1 MLLVG
6 GEDGG
11 YTLSGELLVPWN
23 GGWKVSRR
31 SSVGTSQVEA
41 GRVATSV
48 VVIQVGPAG
57 A

>member
-6 GEDGG
+6 EEDGG

-31 SSVGTSQVEA
+31 SSVGT
-41 GRVATSV
+41 RVK
-48 VVIQVGPAG
+48 
-57 A
+57 